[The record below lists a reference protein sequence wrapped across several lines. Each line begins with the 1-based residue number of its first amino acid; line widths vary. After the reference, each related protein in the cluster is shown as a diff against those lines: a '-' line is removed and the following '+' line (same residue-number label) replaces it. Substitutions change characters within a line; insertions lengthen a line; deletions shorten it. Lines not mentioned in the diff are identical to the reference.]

1 MDKIG
6 IYAYLTN
13 QNIKFEAIE
22 HDAVYSMDEL
32 GSCEFPH
39 KEYDAK
45 NLFIRD
51 DKKNNYW
58 LITVRGNKRTDLKAF
73 RKMFESRPL
82 KFCDEAELKEKLGL
96 YPGAVS
102 PFGLLNNDD
111 NDVVFVMD
119 EDFFK
124 DEQLIGCHPN
134 DNTATVFLGSN
145 DLKNLVEMSGNIVQ
159 VINIPTKE

>member
-1 MDKIG
+1 MDKQG
-6 IYAYLTN
+6 IYTYLTD
-13 QNIKFEAIE
+13 QNIKFEVIE

-32 GSCEFPH
+32 GSCELPH

-73 RKMFESRPL
+73 RKMYETRPL

-134 DNTATVFLGSN
+134 DNTVTVFLDSN
-145 DLKNLVEMSGNIVQ
+145 DLKNLVKKSGNIVQ

>member
-1 MDKIG
+1 MDKQG
-6 IYAYLTN
+6 IYTYLTD
-13 QNIKFEAIE
+13 QNIKFEVIE

-32 GSCEFPH
+32 GSCELPH

-73 RKMFESRPL
+73 RKMYETRPL

-119 EDFFK
+119 EDFFE

-134 DNTATVFLGSN
+134 DNTATVFLDSN
-145 DLKNLVEMSGNIVQ
+145 DLKNLVEKSGIIVQ